1 MRSDSFCRGLPS
13 DEILK
18 DTSIARIFKRVVK
31 HETVREDSFEED
43 LHEKLDG
50 IWRNGWLHSQKVGE
64 ITSYRF
70 ASAIHRWSVP
80 QSFFFLFFVCV
91 CVLLNLN
98 CCQFRY
104 CAYMLHERVACNT
117 LPFASLLDLV
127 KAIIRKFEPI
137 YLSGP
142 PRSLS
147 GRTSSVEDQYQKE
160 FYRSILPL
168 TVRF

>member
-1 MRSDSFCRGLPS
+1 MRRLEKIHSRRICMRNLMAFGGMGGSIPKRLVKLPLI
-13 DEILK
+13 DLPAP
-18 DTSIARIFKRVVK
+18 SI
-31 HETVREDSFEED
+31 
-43 LHEKLDG
+43 
-50 IWRNGWLHSQKVGE
+50 VG
-64 ITSYRF
+64 
-70 ASAIHRWSVP
+70 
-80 QSFFFLFFVCV
+80 QSPNLFFFLFFVCV